1 MVIFSCIVMKILV
14 ISAVLLLAITVAS
27 PVGLSFAQMPEQA
40 QERMAEKSQGNMTK
54 SQENMPEQTQQ
65 GMSDKAD
72 EVLASLDNF
81 GIEVS
86 NFVRDAMSQFQEQR
100 ELTIAQIKDCRAQ
113 MMEAEPSER
122 SQVRQDCRAN
132 LDEIRDSY
140 RDIRTIFQDTFKEF
154 RESIEV
160 LRADAKGEAVSEEN
174 RQAAIDDIRE
184 TAKSRHMQMQQGLGE
199 MDVEEFREKMK
210 SAHRGP

>member
-1 MVIFSCIVMKILV
+1 MKTIV
-14 ISAVLLLAITVAS
+14 ISAVLLLAVAS

-40 QERMAEKSQGNMTK
+40 QERMAEKAQGNMTNA
-54 SQENMPEQTQQ
+54 QGNIPEQTQQ
-65 GMSDKAD
+65 EMSDKAD

-81 GIEVS
+81 GVEVS

-100 ELTIAQIKDCRAQ
+100 ELTISQIKDCRTQ

-122 SQVRQDCRAN
+122 SQVRQDCRES
-132 LDEIRDSY
+132 LDEIRESY
-140 RDIRTIFQDTFKEF
+140 IDIRATFQETFKEF
-154 RESIEV
+154 RESIEI
-160 LRADAKGEAVSEEN
+160 LRADAKGESVSDED

>member
-1 MVIFSCIVMKILV
+1 MKTKV
-14 ISAVLLLAITVAS
+14 ISAVLLLAIAAVVS

-40 QERMAEKSQGNMTK
+40 QEKMAEKAQGNMTEQA
-54 SQENMPEQTQQ
+54 QENMPEQISEEMPEQ
-65 GMSDKAD
+65 AN

-81 GIEVS
+81 GVEVS
-86 NFVRDAMSQFQEQR
+86 DFVRDAMSQFQEQR
-100 ELTIAQIKDCRAQ
+100 QETVSQIKQCRED

-122 SQVRQDCRAN
+122 SQVRQDCRSN
-132 LDEIRDSY
+132 LDEIRESY
-140 RDIRTIFQDTFKEF
+140 RDIRGIFQETFLEF

-160 LRADAKGEAVSEEN
+160 LRNDAQGNQVSDED

-184 TAKSRHMQMQQGLGE
+184 TAKSRHMQMQQGQNG

-210 SAHRGP
+210 SSQRSP